1 MPLKT
6 MNLVHIHQVYPH
18 PLLPQLELSDL
29 PIPDS
34 RRSMGEYPTAGIVEL
49 SGLLLRNQIMGLQK
63 NYCLTKSNGIMMM
76 KRAVIVVVETAVTQ
90 GTDEVGFRAV
100 R

>member
-1 MPLKT
+1 
-6 MNLVHIHQVYPH
+6 
-18 PLLPQLELSDL
+18 
-29 PIPDS
+29 
-34 RRSMGEYPTAGIVEL
+34 
-49 SGLLLRNQIMGLQK
+49 MGLQK